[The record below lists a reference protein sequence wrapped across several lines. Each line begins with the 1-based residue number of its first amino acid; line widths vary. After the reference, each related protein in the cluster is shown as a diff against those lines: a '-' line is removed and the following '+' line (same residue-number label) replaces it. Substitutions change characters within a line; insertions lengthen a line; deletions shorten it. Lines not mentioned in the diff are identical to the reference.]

1 MKTFLTRYGL
11 LSALILLFIGV
22 FAVGGIFSRYMTE
35 QIAIRSELREHENQ
49 NAADLAVI
57 SQMFDG
63 DIDITAF
70 TPASVT
76 KTYLLANG
84 SDYSPTIEKA
94 FRVQSG
100 SQEIGVVY
108 YVVSHGR
115 QPNLRLAFGF
125 DTVNDIAKGV
135 VVLSQDETPFYYAL
149 LNDAFYAQF
158 DGAALSDVGFG
169 VDGVAGAT
177 YSSTGFALAWLYA
190 REVYAVD
197 FDFTIPTVTL
207 TLVDLHYNFDPATF
221 VASPFIADILYGE
234 GDVSASVYLSPAFE
248 YVGIVGGGSD
258 LSADE
263 QAYLKS
269 LASQDGSVSAT
280 AHFISYDSGTRVL
293 IMGVKGFANEP
304 ITVTMTLNVALD
316 GIETYSVVSEQS
328 YDDEYNMDDYGNYE
342 GGPVPAVE
350 NYFMNQY
357 QTTGVVPIDSVAGA
371 SQGTSPA
378 MRTLIG
384 LLDLFLNDLN
394 GGE

>member
-1 MKTFLTRYGL
+1 MKTLITRYGL
-11 LSALILLFIGV
+11 LSVLLLLFVAV
-22 FAVGGIFSRYMTE
+22 FALGGVFSRYMTE
-35 QIAIRSELREHENQ
+35 QIAIRSELREQENQ
-49 NAADLAVI
+49 NGADLAVI
-57 SQMFDG
+57 RQMFDG
-63 DIDITAF
+63 DITISAF
-70 TPASVT
+70 TPASVS
-76 KTYLLANG
+76 KSYVLANG

-94 FRVQSG
+94 FQVKSG
-100 SQEIGVVY
+100 SDVIGVVY
-108 YVVSHGR
+108 YVVSYGR
-115 QPNLRLAFGF
+115 QPDLKLAFGF
-125 DTVNDIAKGV
+125 DTVNNTTKGV
-135 VVLSQDETPFYYAL
+135 VVLSQDETPFYYSL
-149 LNDAFYAQF
+149 LNAAFFAQF
-158 DGAALSDVGFG
+158 DGANLADVGFG

-197 FDFTIPTVTL
+197 FAFSIPTVSL
-207 TLVDLHYNFDPATF
+207 TLVDLKYNFEPETF
-221 VASPFIADILYGE
+221 VASPFVADIVYGE
-234 GDVSASVYLSPAFE
+234 GDVSASVYLSPTFD
-248 YVGIVGGGSD
+248 YVGIVGGGTD
-258 LSADE
+258 LSGDE

-280 AHFISYDSGTRVL
+280 AHFISFDAGTRVL
-293 IMGVKGFANEP
+293 VMGVKGFANEP

-316 GIETYSVVSEQS
+316 GIESYSVVSEQS

-384 LLDLFLNDLN
+384 LLDLFLNHLN